1 MGLGSAR
8 AVTTIPVVDL
18 ERARQ
23 FYEGT
28 LGLRVLFEAGPTVRL
43 EAGNGSQISIFRRG
57 ATTADHTVA
66 HFEVDDVETVVR
78 DLEGRGVQFLDYA
91 EGPLK
96 TTGHIAQMGP
106 ARGAWFNDTEGNILG
121 LRQG

>member
-1 MGLGSAR
+1 M

-18 ERARQ
+18 DRARQ
-23 FYEGT
+23 FYEQT
-28 LGLRVLFEAGPTVRL
+28 LGLRVLFESGPSVRL

-57 ATTADHTVA
+57 ATKADHTVA
-66 HFEVDDVETVVR
+66 HFEVDDVEAAVR
-78 DLEGRGVQFLDYA
+78 DLEGRGVQFLDYT

-96 TTGHIAQMGP
+96 TTGHIAQFGP
-106 ARGAWFNDTEGNILG
+106 ARGAWFHDTEGNILG

>member
-1 MGLGSAR
+1 MGLGKAM

-66 HFEVDDVETVVR
+66 HFEVDDVEAVVR
-78 DLEGRGVQFLDYA
+78 HLEGRGVQFLDYA